1 VRLLAALPRTTFK
14 TITITMVPQNKATR
28 KRKLLAA
35 ATLLLDL
42 DSTKKSRAANKRRQR
57 LDWFKHV
64 GSIDERLFTRAY
76 RLSPAT
82 FDELLNKIRP
92 ALEKNETQ
100 AQRSSSSRIEPET
113 RLAATLRYLAG
124 GSYLDICFTHG
135 IAIPSFYDCVWQVMG
150 EINRVETIKF
160 PTTDEAALKRI
171 SLGFESRT
179 SGTLYGCVG
188 ALDGLCIR
196 IRKPRAE
203 ETGNN
208 PGIYHN
214 RKGFWSINLCVRA
227 AAPVHCASA
236 AAAKPP
242 PRRRRRDAKRAPRTP
257 ACMTRL
263 PTPKSP
269 DRQATCDSEYRF
281 TFSSMQAVGQTHD
294 SSAFGYSDLSK
305 DLEAGLLPAPFWIS
319 ADDAYCCS
327 ESLCTPYPGKKLGKE
342 KDTFN
347 HFQSNCRIK
356 IEQASGHLRTPVPT
370 SPRLRQAKPSRPLT
384 HPRALL
390 SLRHLTVLRHL
401 GRSLGHLV
409 APDDLRP
416 GPCHA
421 GGQLLLE
428 AAQPLPEP
436 LDSDVLSSRGLQLRP
451 RQDPG

>member
-1 VRLLAALPRTTFK
+1 MDNHRSGVWHAPRRGPVVQSTQHDV
-14 TITITMVPQNKATR
+14 MVPENKATR

-82 FDELLNKIRP
+82 FDELLDKIRP

-135 IAIPSFYDCVWQVMG
+135 IATPSFYDCVWQVMG

-160 PTTDEAALKRI
+160 PTTDKAALKRI

-179 SGTLYGCVG
+179 GGTLYGCVG

-196 IRKPRAE
+196 IRKPSAE
-203 ETGNN
+203 ETGDN

-227 AAPVHCASA
+227 AASVHALCFWCCSEA
-236 AAAKPP
+236 AAAKETS
-242 PRRRRRDAKRAPRTP
+242 RRGAAPRTP
-257 ACMTRL
+257 TRL
-263 PTPKSP
+263 TRLTTPKSP

-281 TFSSMQAVGQTHD
+281 TSSSMQAVGQTHD

-305 DLEAGLLPAPFWIS
+305 DLEAGLLPAPYWI
-319 ADDAYCCS
+319 AGDDAYCCS
-327 ESLCTPYPGKKLGKE
+327 ESLLTPYPGRKLGKE

-356 IEQASGHLRTPVPT
+356 IEQVSGHLCTPVPT
-370 SPRLRQAKPSRPLT
+370 SPRSRQAKPALT
-384 HPRALL
+384 
-390 SLRHLTVLRHL
+390 
-401 GRSLGHLV
+401 
-409 APDDLRP
+409 
-416 GPCHA
+416 
-421 GGQLLLE
+421 
-428 AAQPLPEP
+428 
-436 LDSDVLSSRGLQLRP
+436 SDTP
-451 RQDPG
+451 